1 MAISAKRGHFAA
13 TFRELPR
20 TRNDRASMTAHQS
33 ILHHVHQL
41 SVPEGLLARSVLGF
55 DRGHAGARTGPNCTA
70 RSPEGKPGWTARHAG
85 PAGFSP
91 GHRRTPELEEY
102 IPVTQTDRRPLV
114 PSSTMAKALTWI
126 SALSVLGTII
136 AVIVLTLSG
145 NSDYLAPVIGLGAAA
160 AATGGTVQVRIHVR
174 R

>member
-1 MAISAKRGHFAA
+1 
-13 TFRELPR
+13 
-20 TRNDRASMTAHQS
+20 
-33 ILHHVHQL
+33 
-41 SVPEGLLARSVLGF
+41 
-55 DRGHAGARTGPNCTA
+55 
-70 RSPEGKPGWTARHAG
+70 
-85 PAGFSP
+85 
-91 GHRRTPELEEY
+91 LEEY
-102 IPVTQTDRRPLV
+102 IPVTETDRSTSV
-114 PSSTMAKALTWI
+114 PSSAMATALTWI

>member
-1 MAISAKRGHFAA
+1 M
-13 TFRELPR
+13 
-20 TRNDRASMTAHQS
+20 
-33 ILHHVHQL
+33 
-41 SVPEGLLARSVLGF
+41 
-55 DRGHAGARTGPNCTA
+55 
-70 RSPEGKPGWTARHAG
+70 
-85 PAGFSP
+85 
-91 GHRRTPELEEY
+91 
-102 IPVTQTDRRPLV
+102 TQTDRSASAP
-114 PSSTMAKALTWI
+114 PSTTAKALTWI